1 MTIVFEIFLKSLYY
15 GKLWESM
22 ELLFHSCVQYLM
34 KVDTKLWVLKF
45 MNVLMHCF
53 GGIKL

>member
-22 ELLFHSCVQYLM
+22 ELLFHSCVQYLV